1 MATIRLVPSTYS
13 LSSTSYLSVANESN
27 MYANTDNT
35 SYATVTNSRTSTTS
49 YYIYLKGFNFDDIPG
64 DAVVNAFTVKLKAY
78 ESGVST
84 SSSYAPMLVNN
95 TTTITSSCSAITTTA
110 QTLTFTGVTADW
122 DTIVGYGSNFGIRI
136 NCRRASRNTTGYVYI
151 YGAEILVDY
160 TIPTPY
166 NITTVGNG
174 CTVSPAGT
182 TVVYEGDSFTVSID
196 AASKPTVTDNGVDV
210 TDLLIEKAPTDTVTS
225 TPSSYATSG
234 SITGTYYQSTIGK
247 DHNTADTTGNNYC
260 SSSGSTAYISYS
272 FELPDIP
279 SGATITNVSCKVKGH
294 CESTTSSSEKAT
306 VQLYAGTTAKG
317 TSVDFTSTTDSIV
330 DVDGG
335 TWTRSEL
342 DSLTLRFTIG
352 YYGGN
357 VSGATLSVTYEVES
371 SGTLYVYTIT
381 SVTVEHT
388 IIATVSDDSDQLYI
402 KDNGAWTTVV
412 SVYKKV
418 DGVWVLQDSLPGV
431 FEIGTKYLKGN

>member
-13 LSSTSYLSVANESN
+13 LSNPSYLSVSNASN
-27 MYANTDNT
+27 MYANTDST
-35 SYATVTNSRTSTTS
+35 TYATVTNSSTSTSS
-49 YYIYLKGFNFDDIPG
+49 YSIYVKGFNFDDVPSAAI
-64 DAVVNAFTVKLKAY
+64 VNSFTVKLKAY
-78 ESGVST
+78 ENGVST
-84 SSSYAPMLVNN
+84 SSLSTPMLVNN
-95 TTTITSSCSAITTTA
+95 THTITSSCSAITTTA
-110 QTLTFTGVTADW
+110 QTLTFTGVNADW
-122 DTIVGYGSNFGIRI
+122 ATIAGYGSNFGIRI
-136 NCRRASRNTTGYVYI
+136 NCKRASQNTTGYMYI

-174 CTVSPAGT
+174 CTVSPSGT
-182 TVVYEGDSFTVSID
+182 TVVYAGNSFTVSID

-210 TDLLIEKAPTDTVTS
+210 TNSLVEKEPTNTVS
-225 TPSSYATSG
+225 ATPSNYSTSG
-234 SITGTYYQSTIGK
+234 SIGGTYYRYAIGK
-247 DHNTADTTGNNYC
+247 DHNTTDTTGNNYC

-279 SGATITNVSCKVKGH
+279 SGASITSVSCKVKGH
-294 CESTTSSSEKAT
+294 CESTTSSSETAT
-306 VQLYAGTTAKG
+306 VQLYSGATAKG
-317 TSVDFTSTTDSIV
+317 TSVDFTSTSDSVV

-371 SGTLYVYTIT
+371 SGILYVYTIT
-381 SVTVEHT
+381 SVAGDHT
-388 IIATVSDDSDQLYI
+388 IIATLSADNDQLYM
-402 KDNGAWTTVV
+402 KVNGAWAAVV

-418 DGVWVLQDSLPGV
+418 NGAWVLQDSLPDV
-431 FEIGTKYLKGN
+431 FETGTKYLKGN